1 MGQSHPLATFIPI
14 INDSPWTTR
23 RCQTH
28 RPSPGASHLTSTQQE
43 AREPQGALEGE
54 ASRRPSPSGDVV
66 TIVTARTGQRVLK
79 TSKQDTVASTVA
91 DASSQPD
98 APGARLRSGLGQPR
112 PRCPSPVHGPARCRQ
127 EERRTDSD
135 WKTSAGGR
143 RCRSSSVKS
152 MQGAKRLKSHENKH
166 SQESWA
172 GRALT
177 PGDGGGASTAPAP
190 RLADA
195 GTSAAPW
202 PGRTPH
208 ANSPGSRRPQPRGQ
222 LAALSLWP
230 PSVPCV

>member
-23 RCQTH
+23 GCQTR

-66 TIVTARTGQRVLK
+66 TTVTARTGQRVLK

-98 APGARLRSGLGQPR
+98 APGARLRSGLGQPQ
-112 PRCPSPVHGPARCRQ
+112 PRCPSPVHGPARCCQ

-135 WKTSAGGR
+135 WKTSGECP
-143 RCRSSSVKS
+143 CRSSSVKS
-152 MQGAKRLKSHENKH
+152 MQGAERLKSHENKH

-172 GRALT
+172 GRA
-177 PGDGGGASTAPAP
+177 GAIGGGASTAPAP
-190 RLADA
+190 RLAMREPAPPRGRA
-195 GTSAAPW
+195 GLRTRTLQEAAI
-202 PGRTPH
+202 R
-208 ANSPGSRRPQPRGQ
+208 SQPRGQ
-222 LAALSLWP
+222 LAALSL
-230 PSVPCV
+230 

>member
-1 MGQSHPLATFIPI
+1 MLS
-14 INDSPWTTR
+14 
-23 RCQTH
+23 
-28 RPSPGASHLTSTQQE
+28 
-43 AREPQGALEGE
+43 
-54 ASRRPSPSGDVV
+54 
-66 TIVTARTGQRVLK
+66 
-79 TSKQDTVASTVA
+79 TVASTVA

-112 PRCPSPVHGPARCRQ
+112 PRCPSPVHGPARCCQ

-135 WKTSAGGR
+135 WKTSTGGR

-166 SQESWA
+166 SQESRA

-190 RLADA
+190 RLAMREPAPPRGRA
-195 GTSAAPW
+195 GLRTRTLQEAAV
-202 PGRTPH
+202 RSH
-208 ANSPGSRRPQPRGQ
+208 AGGQ

>member
-1 MGQSHPLATFIPI
+1 MLSI
-14 INDSPWTTR
+14 
-23 RCQTH
+23 
-28 RPSPGASHLTSTQQE
+28 
-43 AREPQGALEGE
+43 
-54 ASRRPSPSGDVV
+54 
-66 TIVTARTGQRVLK
+66 
-79 TSKQDTVASTVA
+79 VASTVA

-98 APGARLRSGLGQPR
+98 APGARLRSDLGQPR

-177 PGDGGGASTAPAP
+177 PDDRGRSLHRACAETGGCGNQRRPV
-190 RLADA
+190 A
-195 GTSAAPW
+195 GPDSARELSRKPPSAATRAA
-202 PGRTPH
+202 GRPVPVAPLRSLCLTREDKH
-208 ANSPGSRRPQPRGQ
+208 CKTEKTRG
-222 LAALSLWP
+222 ACTVCSLLKRGLTTIT
-230 PSVPCV
+230 VHVHG

>member
-1 MGQSHPLATFIPI
+1 MLSI
-14 INDSPWTTR
+14 
-23 RCQTH
+23 
-28 RPSPGASHLTSTQQE
+28 
-43 AREPQGALEGE
+43 
-54 ASRRPSPSGDVV
+54 
-66 TIVTARTGQRVLK
+66 
-79 TSKQDTVASTVA
+79 VASTVA

-98 APGARLRSGLGQPR
+98 APGARLRSDLGQPR

-127 EERRTDSD
+127 EEPRTDSD

-152 MQGAKRLKSHENKH
+152 MQGTKRLKSHENKH

-195 GTSAAPW
+195 GTGAAPW

-208 ANSPGSRRPQPRGQ
+208 ANSPGSRRPQPRGR
-222 LAALSLWP
+222 AAGRPVPVAPLRSLCLTREDKHCKTEKTRGACTVC
-230 PSVPCV
+230 SLLKRGLTTITVHVHG